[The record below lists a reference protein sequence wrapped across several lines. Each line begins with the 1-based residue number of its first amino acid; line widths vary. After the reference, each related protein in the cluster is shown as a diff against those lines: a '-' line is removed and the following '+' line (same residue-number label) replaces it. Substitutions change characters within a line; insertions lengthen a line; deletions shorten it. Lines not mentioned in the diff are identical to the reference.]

1 MTIHCEIFY
10 LGAKITVSLLSLMV
24 ILIPLQM
31 LASNVRIA
39 VRLFLKLSFIRL
51 LQGDRLICYS
61 KTEITYIL
69 SLASLTKTLLQI
81 QLRTGIIRS

>member
-39 VRLFLKLSFIRL
+39 VRLFLKLSF
-51 LQGDRLICYS
+51 
-61 KTEITYIL
+61 T
-69 SLASLTKTLLQI
+69 LAA
-81 QLRTGIIRS
+81 RG